1 MIDDPTPLYPNDDLN
16 QNNMCEQFK
25 IDYWVNQRKSPTCNK
40 IKYLNLKGQW
50 PCWKAAIY
58 LCHGPEDLSLS
69 DWAKHLKEELES
81 FIKWTKLYPNFYG
94 AYKFHTIIEVKEN
107 LDGIRPLADV
117 FQDETVVQIMRDL
130 YEITAEEAQQEEA
143 YKNMFFGE
151 NVCMS
156 DYKSRVVQ
164 AWIDRSVIVQ

>member
-16 QNNMCEQFK
+16 RNNMCEQFK
-25 IDYWVNQRKSPTCNK
+25 IDYWVNQRKSPTCNE

-50 PCWKAAIY
+50 PWKAAIY

-81 FIKWTKLYPNFYG
+81 FIKWTKLYPDFYG

-107 LDGIRPLADV
+107 LDGICPLADV

-130 YEITAEEAQQEEA
+130 FFNRKKHIRICSLVKMFVCQIINHVL
-143 YKNMFFGE
+143 YKHGSIIINIHIFE
-151 NVCMS
+151 L
-156 DYKSRVVQ
+156 
-164 AWIDRSVIVQ
+164 